1 MNRNQISII
10 VFALAACAASLSAQ
24 QQPVR
29 ITAGGARQNYVA
41 ADGTEWLTDRNYN
54 LGGTVYFSGPIA
66 NTADSY
72 LYQTGRAGLYTD
84 FSYSIPV
91 ANGAYNLKLKF
102 AELEG
107 KQRGQRQFHVVV
119 NGAKV
124 LENFDILAEVPAKT
138 ALDKDFP
145 VTATDGKVNIEF
157 VSGTGRGTV
166 SAIELTP
173 AAAAAPTPAPPP
185 VAAPAPAPAPV
196 PEPPPAAPQPAPV
209 PDIPAPTSGQQWHV
223 SPNGTAGGNGSAGAP
238 WDLATALK
246 GPASVA
252 PGDTI
257 WLHGGSYGNGTTI
270 YESRLKGSA
279 SAPVVVRQYPGERA
293 TVNGGIAT
301 YSPYTWYW
309 GFEVTNNNPDRGAGR
324 AAPECIDTYEGSAG
338 VKLINMV
345 LHDCAQGLGFWVY
358 SPDSEAYGNLIYYNG
373 WQGGGNDRGH
383 GHGIYVQNRDGAKQ
397 LTDNIIF
404 DQFALGIQAYGSG
417 SAFLNN
423 VAIDGNV
430 IFNNGSIASGTS
442 KVDNILVAIGSTPRN
457 ISVTNNYTFHTP
469 SDNDG
474 YSRIGWPWS
483 GTNDDVKVTG
493 NYFIGGESTL
503 EVWNWNRA
511 TFTGNTIYG
520 RDALTLTLNLEGG
533 QGTGGY
539 SWDNNRYFGSGKF
552 RFRAKNESWSSWQS
566 VAGVDAHSS
575 YTPGAPAGV
584 WTFVRP
590 NKYEPGRAHV
600 AVYNWD
606 MKPAVDVDVSGV
618 LKPGAAYEVRDAQ
631 NFYGAPV
638 ASGTYAGGTI
648 SIPTT
653 STAKAQ
659 AVGNVPSAPRHTG
672 AAFGAFVILT
682 R

>member
-1 MNRNQISII
+1 MNRNHIG
-10 VFALAACAASLSAQ
+10 VMLFAAGAFAAVVSAQ

-41 ADGTEWLTDRNYN
+41 SDGTEWLTDRYYN

-66 NTADSY
+66 NTAESY

-102 AELEG
+102 AELEQ
-107 KQRGQRQFHVVV
+107 KQRGQRQFSVVV

-124 LENFDILAEVPAKT
+124 LENFDILAEAPART
-138 ALDKDFP
+138 ALDKQFP
-145 VTATDGKVNIEF
+145 VNVTDGKVNIEF

-166 SAIELTP
+166 SAIEIVP
-173 AAAAAPTPAPPP
+173 AAA
-185 VAAPAPAPAPV
+185 AAPAPAPASQPT
-196 PEPPPAAPQPAPV
+196 PAAPN
-209 PDIPAPTSGQQWHV
+209 PDIPAPTSGRQWHV

-238 WDLATALK
+238 WDLATALR

-257 WLHGGSYGNGTTI
+257 WLHGGAYGNGTTI
-270 YESRLKGSA
+270 FESRLRGTA
-279 SAPVVVRQYPGERA
+279 SAPIVVRQYPGERA

-309 GFEVTNNNPDRGAGR
+309 GFEITNTNPNRGAER
-324 AAPECIDTYEGSAG
+324 AAPECIDTYEGSTG

-345 LHDCAQGLGFWVY
+345 LHDCAQGVGFWVY

-373 WQGGGNDRGH
+373 WQGGGTDRGH
-383 GHGIYVQNRDGAKQ
+383 GHGIYVQNKDGAKQ
-397 LTDNIIF
+397 LADNIIF
-404 DQFALGIQAYGSG
+404 DQFGLGIQAYGS
-417 SAFLNN
+417 SNTALNN
-423 VAIDGNV
+423 VSIDGNV
-430 IFNNGSIASGTS
+430 IFNNGSIAAGTS
-442 KVDNILVAIGSTPRN
+442 KVDNILVAVGSTPRN

-469 SDNDG
+469 TDNDG
-474 YSRIGWPWS
+474 YSRIGWQWS
-483 GTNDDVKVTG
+483 GANDDVKMTG
-493 NYFIGGESTL
+493 NYFIGGESSL

-511 TFTGNTIYG
+511 TFSGNTVYG
-520 RDALTLTLNLEGG
+520 RDGLTLLLNLQGG
-533 QGTGGY
+533 QSTGGY
-539 SWDNNRYFGSGKF
+539 SWDNNTYFGSGKF
-552 RFRAKNESWSSWQS
+552 RFNDKNQSWSSWQAVS
-566 VAGVDAHSS
+566 GVDAHST

-618 LKPGAAYEVRDAQ
+618 LKPGQAYEVRDAQ

-653 STAKAQ
+653 STAKAE

-672 AAFGAFVILT
+672 AAFGAFVILP